1 MTWPRA
7 ILFDVDGTLAETEES
22 HRTAFNRAFA
32 AGGLDWHWDRELY
45 TQLLQITGGI
55 ERLRHFAGARADDV
69 DLPAIHAFKNA
80 CYRQLVQDG
89 SVHLR
94 PGVTELVDEARLRGI
109 RLGIATTTSRANVE
123 ALIASAFGAVA
134 LDWFEVMACA
144 ENVAGKKPDPAVY
157 RFAVEALGLASGEV
171 LAIEDSVN
179 GLDAATGAGIACLLT
194 PSLYCRA
201 DGGGRALL
209 VLDDLA
215 SVPAARLLQ
224 TLCDLRQCQ

>member
-32 AGGLDWHWDRELY
+32 AGGLDWHWDQELY
-45 TQLLQITGGI
+45 GRLLQVTGGI
-55 ERLRHFAGARADDV
+55 ERMRHFAGAQADDL
-69 DLPAIHAFKNA
+69 DLPAIHAFKSA
-80 CYRQLVQDG
+80 CYREMVQSG
-89 SVHLR
+89 SVQLR
-94 PGVTELVDEARLRGI
+94 PGVADLVDEARVRGI
-109 RLGIATTTSRANVE
+109 RLGIATTTSRANVQ
-123 ALIASAFGAVA
+123 ALIVSVFGAAA

-144 ENVAGKKPDPAVY
+144 ENVADKKPDPAVY
-157 RFAVEALGLASGEV
+157 CVALEALGLASGDV

-179 GLDAATGAGIACLLT
+179 GLDAAIGAGIACLLT

-215 SVPAARLLQ
+215 SIPAARLLPI
-224 TLCDLRQCQ
+224 LHDLRPCK